1 MKVPSGYS
9 LEIEL
14 NLFDICRSLS
24 MLTLRLRTKT
34 L

>member
-1 MKVPSGYS
+1 MKVPSGYN
-9 LEIEL
+9 LDIEL
-14 NLFDICRSLS
+14 NRFDICLCLS